1 MEPAFIEICEADA
14 NAIGVRAGDGVEV
27 DEKLATLEV
36 RINDSLAPGCAGF
49 SSGLAGT
56 EDLYSSQ
63 LASLKKAGQWQRRTP
78 QIIGS
83 DGGGHV

>member
-1 MEPAFIEICEADA
+1 VEPAFIEICDADA

-27 DEKLATLEV
+27 NENLATLEV

-56 EDLYSSQ
+56 ENLPSVQ
-63 LASLKKAGQWQRRTP
+63 FASLKKASQWQRRTP
-78 QIIGS
+78 EVIGS